1 MNKTVL
7 TVIIVIVLVAA
18 AGVAGY
24 ALGSNNAERASNS
37 NNNESSTSAT
47 ANEDKDEGLN
57 LEAILSNLESEYPTI
72 EETYIYT
79 EDRDPNDNL
88 GKAGFYVAGAQF
100 YDTRTETAP
109 STDDPAFGT
118 DSGGAIEVY
127 ANNDDAKNRIE
138 LLSQFQGDGFLD
150 PGAFEQ
156 VDNVVIRVS
165 TNYKASE
172 QKEVLDF
179 LVSQVKG

>member
-18 AGVAGY
+18 AGVGGY
-24 ALGSNNAERASNS
+24 VLGSNKAEQSS
-37 NNNESSTSAT
+37 NNNNEPSTSAT
-47 ANEDKDEGLN
+47 VNEDKDEDLN

-88 GKAGFYVAGAQF
+88 GKEGFYVAGAQF

-109 STDDPAFGT
+109 SADDPAFGT

-127 ANNDDAKNRIE
+127 ANNEDAKSRIE